1 MTHACDRP
9 ARPTVITMWSM
20 RRKALGAP
28 QCSCEGAGHRD
39 ADSDSFGL
47 LIELSERGVGR
58 QKSESVLALQ
68 SQHAWY
74 ALDCG
79 SFGLQAVC

>member
-1 MTHACDRP
+1 MLAIALQDDGHHYVEHAKE
-9 ARPTVITMWSM
+9 IS
-20 RRKALGAP
+20 RRAAVLLRGRGAP
-28 QCSCEGAGHRD
+28 D
-39 ADSDSFGL
+39 ADSDSFGQ